1 MRGPTPIPILAT
13 MNRNDGA
20 SIGNDQAGRQPATFT
35 HGVASGDPTAHGVV
49 IWTRISGI
57 TDALV
62 AVKWTVATDE
72 SLTNIVVQGVAAS
85 SAAVD
90 WTIHVDVP
98 GLAAG
103 TTYFY
108 GFVVG
113 DERSVVGRTRT
124 LPRTDADQLRFA
136 FVSCAKFN
144 AGFFNVYARIAE
156 RDDIDFV
163 LHLGDYIYEA
173 SNTPPKSQTPGAD
186 IGRPFDPVGECRTL
200 DDYRRRYAQYRLDPD
215 VQAMHAAHPMIA
227 SLDDHE
233 LADGAWRGGSDN
245 HDDDRDGPWEQ
256 RRAAA
261 FRVRW
266 EWLPA
271 RMPDPRDFERVYR
284 SIRIGNLAELFLMDY
299 RSRRDKTVAGAE
311 MYDPTRTAL
320 GPEQKAWLIDGITNC
335 DAKWRLIGNPSPFAQ
350 TWQPGLSDEL
360 VRPMRALKF
369 MHATEDAVDE
379 DQWDG
384 YPAERDELL
393 DAIEAAGVG
402 RSIVL
407 AGDLHVSLATE
418 LTHPNDP
425 WPVESRA
432 PFVVEVVTPSI
443 TSQNLD
449 EKLHLTPRTAALEME
464 QEFVAAIPGLRW
476 CELESH
482 GYVVADVRA
491 DAIVLQWWFV
501 DTVVE
506 RSDGERLGQQML
518 VPFGEAR
525 VHAMDVAR
533 VTSS

>member
-1 MRGPTPIPILAT
+1 MNSNPGPTP
-13 MNRNDGA
+13 
-20 SIGNDQAGRQPATFT
+20 GRPHSSERFPTFA
-35 HGVASGDPTAHGVV
+35 HGVASGDPTANGVV
-49 IWTRISGI
+49 IWTRVSGI

-62 AVKWTVATDE
+62 AVQWIVATDQ
-72 SLTNIVVQGVAAS
+72 SLTDIVARGTAAS

-90 WTIHVDVP
+90 WTVHVDVA
-98 GLAAG
+98 GLAPG
-103 TTYFY
+103 TEYFY
-108 GFVVG
+108 GFQVG
-113 DERSVVGRTRT
+113 DRRSIVGRTRT
-124 LPRTDADQLRFA
+124 LPGPDPDQVRFA

-144 AGFFNVYARIAE
+144 AGYFNVYRRLAE

-173 SNTPPKSQTPGAD
+173 SNTPPKNQTPGAD
-186 IGRPFDPVGECRTL
+186 IGRPFDPLGECRTL

-233 LADGAWRGGSDN
+233 FADGAWRGGSDN
-245 HDDDRDGPWEQ
+245 HDEDRDGPWAQ

-271 RMPDPRDFERVYR
+271 RMPDRSDPERVFR
-284 SIRIGNLAELFLMDY
+284 SIRIGDLAELFLIDY
-299 RSRRDKTVAGAE
+299 RSRRDKTVAGPG
-311 MYDPTRTAL
+311 MDDPARTAL
-320 GPEQKAWLIDGITNC
+320 GPEQKAWLIDGITKC
-335 DAKWRLIGNPSPFAQ
+335 DATWRLIGNPSPFAQ
-350 TWQPGLSDEL
+350 TWQPGLGEEL
-360 VRPMRALKF
+360 HRPMRALKF
-369 MHATEDAVDE
+369 MHATVDAVDE

-384 YPAERDELL
+384 YPAERNELL

-407 AGDLHVSLATE
+407 AGDLHVSMAVE

-432 PFVVEVVTPSI
+432 PVVVEVVTPSI

-449 EKLHLTPRTAALEME
+449 EKLHLTPRTEAIEIE
-464 QEFVAAIPGLRW
+464 HEFVAAIPGLRW

-491 DAIVLQWWFV
+491 DDIVLQWWFV
-501 DTVVE
+501 DTVLE
-506 RSDGERLGQQML
+506 RTGVERLGQQMV
-518 VPFGEAR
+518 VPYGEAR

>member
-1 MRGPTPIPILAT
+1 MNSNPGSATGRPTSAE
-13 MNRNDGA
+13 
-20 SIGNDQAGRQPATFT
+20 QPEVFA
-35 HGVASGDPTAHGVV
+35 HGVASGDPTANGVV

-62 AVKWTVATDE
+62 AVQWIVATDA
-72 SLTNIVVQGVAAS
+72 SLTDIVVRGTAAS

-90 WTIHVDVP
+90 WTVHVDVT
-98 GLAAG
+98 GLAPGA
-103 TTYFY
+103 TYFY
-108 GFVVG
+108 GFIVG
-113 DERSVVGRTRT
+113 ERRSIVGRTRT
-124 LPRTDADQLRFA
+124 LPGPDPERVRFA

-144 AGFFNVYARIAE
+144 AGFFNVYGRLAE

-173 SNTPPKSQTPGAD
+173 SNTPPKNQTPGAD
-186 IGRPFDPVGECRTL
+186 IGRPFDPLGECRTL

-233 LADGAWRGGSDN
+233 FADGAWRGGSDN
-245 HDDDRDGPWEQ
+245 HDDLRDGPWAQ

-271 RMPDPRDFERVYR
+271 RMPDPSDPERVFR
-284 SIRIGNLAELFLMDY
+284 SIRIGDLAELFLMDY
-299 RSRRDKTVAGAE
+299 RSRRDKTDAGPA
-311 MYDPTRTAL
+311 MHDPARTAL
-320 GPEQKAWLIDGITNC
+320 GPEQKAWLIDGITGC
-335 DAKWRLIGNPSPFAQ
+335 DATWRLIGNPSPFAQ
-350 TWQPGLSDEL
+350 TWQPGLGAEL
-360 VRPMRALKF
+360 HRSMRALKF

-384 YPAERDELL
+384 YPAERNELL

-407 AGDLHVSLATE
+407 AGDLHVSMAVE
-418 LTHPNDP
+418 LPHPNDP
-425 WPVESRA
+425 WPVDSRA

-449 EKLHLTPRTAALEME
+449 EKLHLTPRTAAIEIE
-464 QEFVAAIPGLRW
+464 HEFVAAMPGLRW

-482 GYVVADVRA
+482 GYVVADVCA
-491 DAIVLQWWFV
+491 DDIVLQWWFV
-501 DTVVE
+501 DTVLE
-506 RSDGERLGQQML
+506 RTGVERLGQQMV
-518 VPFGEAR
+518 VPYGEAR
-525 VHAMDVAR
+525 VHTMDVAR

>member
-1 MRGPTPIPILAT
+1 MDSTNCEPTS
-13 MNRNDGA
+13 NRSLGE
-20 SIGNDQAGRQPATFT
+20 RPATFA
-35 HGVASGDPTAHGVV
+35 HGVASGDPTAHEVV

-57 TDALV
+57 TDPLV
-62 AVKWTVATDE
+62 AVRWTVATDPA
-72 SLTNIVVQGVAAS
+72 LTDVVVQGTAAS

-90 WTIHVDVP
+90 WTVHVDVP

-103 TTYFY
+103 TTYYY
-108 GFVVG
+108 GFTVG
-113 DERSVVGRTRT
+113 HEHSVVGRTRT
-124 LPRTDADQLRFA
+124 LPDADVAQLRFA

-156 RDDIDFV
+156 RTDIDFV

-173 SNTPPKSQTPGAD
+173 SNTPPKNQTPGAD
-186 IGRPFDPVGECRTL
+186 IGRPFDPLGECRTV

-233 LADGAWRGGSDN
+233 FADGAWRGGSDN
-245 HDDDRDGPWEQ
+245 HDEDRDGPWAQ
-256 RRAAA
+256 RRSAA

-271 RMPDPRDFERVYR
+271 RLPDPTNPERVHR
-284 SIRIGNLAELFLMDY
+284 SIRIGDLAELFLMDY
-299 RSRRDKTVAGAE
+299 RSRRDKTVAGPE
-311 MYDPTRTAL
+311 MYDPSRTAL
-320 GPEQKAWLIDGITNC
+320 GPEQKAWLIEGITNC
-335 DAKWRLIGNPSPFAQ
+335 DARWRLIGNPSPFAQ
-350 TWQPGLSDEL
+350 TWQPGLGEAL
-360 VRPMRALKF
+360 HRPMRALKF

-407 AGDLHVSLATE
+407 AGDLHVSLAIE

-432 PFVVEVVTPSI
+432 PFVVEVVTTSI

-449 EKLHLTPRTAALEME
+449 EKLHLTPRTEALQME
-464 QEFVAAIPGLRW
+464 QELVAAIPGLRW

-482 GYVVADVRA
+482 GYVVADVCA
-491 DAIVLQWWFV
+491 EQIVLQWWFV
-501 DTVVE
+501 DTVLQRTSV
-506 RSDGERLGQQML
+506 ERLGQQMV
-518 VPFGEAR
+518 VPYGEAR
-525 VHAMDVAR
+525 IHAMDSVDIA
-533 VTSS
+533 SG